1 MPDDSTSPDFGSVF
15 RALVDYCE
23 DNQIRYQLGAEE
35 QSIQFGMVGA
45 VANYMCQWRVSPD
58 EEVVQMRV
66 YYPIMVREPEAR
78 QRVAEFI
85 ARANHNMMVGSL
97 RIDMDDG
104 EVTYHV
110 PHILGGD
117 MPSSEQ
123 IRDLFVT
130 AFTTADRY
138 FPSLM
143 LLLFGGYTASDAV
156 YLAELDYHAENVEEA
171 PSPPTSPQSQ
181 APLPT
186 SPAKK
191 ARRPRRDPKQKST
204 EELPGLFD
212 QKPSSSQKTSD
223 CDSSQDSASG

>member
-1 MPDDSTSPDFGSVF
+1 MSEESFSPQFGSPF
-15 RALVDYCE
+15 QALIDYCE
-23 DNQIRYQLGAEE
+23 ETQIRYQLGVEE

-58 EEVVQMRV
+58 EEVVQMRI

-97 RIDMDDG
+97 QIDMDDG
-104 EVTYHV
+104 EVTYHI

-156 YLAELDYHAENVEEA
+156 YLAELDYHAENVEDA
-171 PSPPTSPQSQ
+171 PGPPPAPQAQ

-191 ARRPRRDPKQKST
+191 ARRPRRDPRLKGT

-212 QKPSSSQKTSD
+212 PKANKGPKAT
-223 CDSSQDSASG
+223 DSGSTQG

>member
-15 RALVDYCE
+15 RALIDYCE
-23 DNQIRYQLGAEE
+23 ESEIRYQLGVEE
-35 QSIQFGMVGA
+35 HSIQFGMVGA
-45 VANYMCQWRVSPD
+45 VAHYMCHWRVSPD

-66 YYPIMVREPEAR
+66 YYPITVRELEAR
-78 QRVAEFI
+78 QRVAEFV

-97 RIDMDDG
+97 QIDMDDG

-110 PHILGGD
+110 PHVLGGD

-156 YLAELDYHAENVEEA
+156 YLAELDYHADAVEEEPVEKKPPP
-171 PSPPTSPQSQ
+171 PSPPTSQP
-181 APLPT
+181 P
-186 SPAKK
+186 PAR
-191 ARRPRRDPKQKST
+191 ARSRRRKDPRLNHT
-204 EELPGLFD
+204 HELPGLSD
-212 QKPSSSQKTSD
+212 QDINGTEASD
-223 CDSSQDSASG
+223 AGQGPEKREG

>member
-1 MPDDSTSPDFGSVF
+1 MSDNSFSSQFGSPF
-15 RALVDYCE
+15 QALVDYCE
-23 DNQIRYQLGAEE
+23 DNQIRYQLGVEE

-45 VANYMCQWRVSPD
+45 VANYMCHWRVSPD

-97 RIDMDDG
+97 QIDMDDG
-104 EVTYHV
+104 EVTYHI
-110 PHILGGD
+110 PHIFGGD

-156 YLAELDYHAENVEEA
+156 YLAELDYHAENVEDA
-171 PSPPTSPQSQ
+171 PSPNPAPQAQ
-181 APLPT
+181 APIPK

-191 ARRPRRDPKQKST
+191 ARRPRRDPRLKETK
-204 EELPGLFD
+204 ELPGLFD
-212 QKPSSSQKTSD
+212 RETEEGGKS
-223 CDSSQDSASG
+223 

>member
-1 MPDDSTSPDFGSVF
+1 MSDESFSPQFGSPF
-15 RALVDYCE
+15 QALIDYCE
-23 DNQIRYQLGAEE
+23 ETQIRYQLGVEE

-58 EEVVQMRV
+58 EEVVQMRI
-66 YYPIMVREPEAR
+66 YYPIMVRELEAR

-85 ARANHNMMVGSL
+85 ARANHNMMVGGL
-97 RIDMDDG
+97 QIDMDDG
-104 EVTYHV
+104 EVTYHI
-110 PHILGGD
+110 PHIVGGD
-117 MPSSEQ
+117 MPSSEH

-138 FPSLM
+138 FPALM

-156 YLAELDYHAENVEEA
+156 YLAELDYHSENAEDA
-171 PSPPTSPQSQ
+171 PSPSPAPQSK

-191 ARRPRRDPKQKST
+191 ARRPRRDPRSKTTQ
-204 EELPGLFD
+204 ELPGLFD
-212 QKPSSSQKTSD
+212 NRPEEGGKD
-223 CDSSQDSASG
+223 GD

>member
-1 MPDDSTSPDFGSVF
+1 MTDDSPSHDFGSAF
-15 RALVDYCE
+15 RALIDYCE
-23 DNQIRYQLGAEE
+23 DNQIRYQLGVEE

-97 RIDMDDG
+97 QIDMDDG
-104 EVTYHV
+104 EVTYHI

-117 MPSSEQ
+117 MPKNEQ
-123 IRDLFVT
+123 ICDLFVT

-156 YLAELDYHAENVEEA
+156 YLAELDYHAENVEDA
-171 PSPPTSPQSQ
+171 PGPPPAPQTQ
-181 APLPT
+181 APLPK

-191 ARRPRRDPKQKST
+191 ARRPRRDPRLKGTK
-204 EELPGLFD
+204 ELPGLFD
-212 QKPSSSQKTSD
+212 RETEEGGKS
-223 CDSSQDSASG
+223 

>member
-1 MPDDSTSPDFGSVF
+1 MPDDSPSPEFGSAF
-15 RALVDYCE
+15 RALIDYCE
-23 DNQIRYQLGAEE
+23 ETQIRYQLGVEE

-97 RIDMDDG
+97 QIDMDDG
-104 EVTYHV
+104 EVTYHI

-156 YLAELDYHAENVEEA
+156 YLAELDYHAAAVEEDKEPPQQPSEEA
-171 PSPPTSPQSQ
+171 PQPPKPS
-181 APLPT
+181 L
-186 SPAKK
+186 KRRN
-191 ARRPRRDPKQKST
+191 RRPRKDSRLKST
-204 EELPGLFD
+204 RELPGLFD
-212 QKPSSSQKTSD
+212 RRPKDTD
-223 CDSSQDSASG
+223 LD

>member
-1 MPDDSTSPDFGSVF
+1 MPDDSPSPEFGSAF
-15 RALVDYCE
+15 RALLDYCE
-23 DNQIRYQLGAEE
+23 ENEIRYQLGVEE

-97 RIDMDDG
+97 QIDMDDG
-104 EVTYHV
+104 EVTYHIA
-110 PHILGGD
+110 HILGGD

-130 AFTTADRY
+130 TFTTADRY
-138 FPSLM
+138 FPALM

-156 YLAELDYHAENVEEA
+156 YLAELDYHAENVEDTS
-171 PSPPTSPQSQ
+171 SPPPAPQAD
-181 APLPT
+181 APILK

-204 EELPGLFD
+204 EELPGLFNPD
-212 QKPSSSQKTSD
+212 TSGGKATPKDESPPSR
-223 CDSSQDSASG
+223 